1 MNTKVLE
8 RKQNSKKN
16 KTLRTRASGS
26 HRIYEAMCV
35 YETLLEY
42 GAGDLRKT
50 QIIHA
55 ATVYSLGNL
64 SMYCRTKSIDNSY
77 AYNGMLWKL
86 FF

>member
-1 MNTKVLE
+1 
-8 RKQNSKKN
+8 
-16 KTLRTRASGS
+16 
-26 HRIYEAMCV
+26 MCV

-64 SMYCRTKSIDNSY
+64 SMYCRTKAIDNSY